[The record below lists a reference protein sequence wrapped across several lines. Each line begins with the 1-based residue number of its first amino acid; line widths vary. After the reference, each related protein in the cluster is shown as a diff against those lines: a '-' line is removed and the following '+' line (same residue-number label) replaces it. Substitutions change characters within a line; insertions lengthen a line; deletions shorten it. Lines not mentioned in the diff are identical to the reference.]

1 MGVGNWVRRMMEYTA
16 VHRRRA
22 GDRRGRRIREQTAS
36 QVLLLRLLAAMH
48 AATSSRSGNCH
59 SGNWKIDRRKSV
71 ALAVKNYSLDHTEF
85 RGERRVWW
93 RDSEE
98 ECVGKNEKK
107 KHQQQHVVGGD
118 SRTRNDGA
126 MDDGVH
132 GQDAVAPVTTCSAVA
147 AVHSH
152 AAETERAC

>member
-1 MGVGNWVRRMMEYTA
+1 
-16 VHRRRA
+16 
-22 GDRRGRRIREQTAS
+22 
-36 QVLLLRLLAAMH
+36 MH
-48 AATSSRSGNCH
+48 AATSSLSGNCH
-59 SGNWKIDRRKSV
+59 SGNWKIDRRKFV

-98 ECVGKNEKK
+98 ECGGKNKK
-107 KHQQQHVVGGD
+107 QLQHVVGGD

-132 GQDAVAPVTTCSAVA
+132 GQDAVAPVTTYSAVA
-147 AVHSH
+147 AAHSH